1 MTTHYEVTGED
12 GNRRTVRFMM
22 AADEV
27 TALFARIRRD
37 ISRDVSM
44 PGFRPGKIPASII
57 EKRYGNIIVAEVA
70 DRIREDLTTEA
81 LGELDWILG
90 DTSPEGKID
99 LPVDDEKY
107 GFELTFTLFETP
119 EPVDYNGIEIPIPR
133 MDLDKALEDTLQSFR
148 ERLVEFS
155 SVERPADNDDLVVLE
170 TTPAGGDDSNEPRT
184 LTVRMGEEQIGPG
197 FDELLRN
204 TSIGDNFSARMESR
218 SGDDEASGE
227 SHRFRVTGVSE
238 AVLPDLGDDL
248 AKKVADVDS
257 LDELRTRI
265 RENIEKK
272 HEEEVKYLT
281 ERIALD
287 TLLDSNPF
295 DPPEY
300 MVKNL
305 SADFLAR
312 LDEDEPSEE
321 TKQAIKEMA
330 AKKVREFLI
339 LRAIGLKEGIE
350 VTGEE
355 IEKELSPEESPSSL
369 LDRLRNHHAVEHVL
383 SQATIIEKDEV
394 QEADKTA
401 ESPWRWVKV
410 TEDEAETESVPASRK
425 EG

>member
-1 MTTHYEVTGED
+1 MTTHYEVTEED

-22 AADEV
+22 AAEEV

-44 PGFRPGKIPASII
+44 PGFRPGKIPPSII

-99 LPVDDEKY
+99 LPADGEEY

-133 MDLDKALEDTLQSFR
+133 IDLDKALEDTLQSFR
-148 ERLVEFS
+148 ERLVEFNP
-155 SVERPADNDDLVVLE
+155 VERPADNNDLVMLE
-170 TTPAGGDDSNEPRT
+170 TIPAGNDDSDEPRT
-184 LTVRMGEEQIGPG
+184 LTIRIGKEQIGPG
-197 FDELLRN
+197 FDALLRN
-204 TSIGDNFSARMESR
+204 TSAGDGFSARMESI
-218 SGDDEASGE
+218 SGDDKASGD
-227 SHRFRVTGVSE
+227 SHRFVVTEVSE
-238 AVLPDLGDDL
+238 AVLPDLDDDL

-265 RENIEKK
+265 RENIEKR
-272 HEEEVKYLT
+272 HEDEVKYLT

-305 SADFLAR
+305 STDFLAR

-369 LDRLRNHHAVEHVL
+369 LDRLRNRHAVEHVL
-383 SQATIIEKDEV
+383 SQATIIDKDEE
-394 QEADKTA
+394 QKADETV

-410 TEDEAETESVPASRK
+410 TEDKAETESVTAGSK

>member
-1 MTTHYEVTGED
+1 MMTTHYEVTGED
-12 GNRRTVRFMM
+12 GNRRTVRFKMS
-22 AADEV
+22 AEEV

-90 DTSPEGKID
+90 DVNPEGKID
-99 LPVDDEKY
+99 LPADGEEY

-119 EPVDYNGIEIPIPR
+119 EPVDYSGIEIPIPR
-133 MDLDKALEDTLQSFR
+133 VDLDKALEDTLQSFR
-148 ERLVEFS
+148 ERLVEFN
-155 SVERPADNDDLVVLE
+155 SVERPAGNDDLVILE
-170 TTPAGGDDSNEPRT
+170 TIPAGNDSDEPRT
-184 LTVRMGEEQIGPG
+184 LTVRIGEEQIGPG
-197 FDELLRN
+197 FDDLLRN
-204 TSIGDNFSARMESR
+204 TSAGDGFSARMESI
-218 SGDDEASGE
+218 SGDDKASGDP
-227 SHRFRVTGVSE
+227 HRFLVTGVSE
-238 AVLPDLGDDL
+238 AVLPDLDDDL

-265 RENIEKK
+265 SKNIEKR
-272 HEEEVKYLT
+272 HEDEVKYLT

-287 TLLDSNPF
+287 ALLDSNPF

-305 SADFLAR
+305 STDFLAR

-321 TKQAIKEMA
+321 TVQAVKEMA

-355 IEKELSPEESPSSL
+355 IEKELNPEESPSSL
-369 LDRLRNHHAVEHVL
+369 LDRLRNRHAVEHVL

-394 QEADKTA
+394 QEVGKTA

-410 TEDEAETESVPASRK
+410 TEDEAETESVPAGSK

>member
-1 MTTHYEVTGED
+1 MTTHYEVTEED

-22 AADEV
+22 AAEEV
-27 TALFARIRRD
+27 TALFARIRRG

-44 PGFRPGKIPASII
+44 PGFRPGKIPPSII

-99 LPVDDEKY
+99 LPTDGEEY

-119 EPVDYNGIEIPIPR
+119 EPVDYNGIEIPLPR
-133 MDLDKALEDTLQSFR
+133 IDLEKALEDTLQSFR
-148 ERLVEFS
+148 EKLVEFNP
-155 SVERPADNDDLVVLE
+155 VERPADNNDLVMLE
-170 TTPAGGDDSNEPRT
+170 TTPAGNDDSDEPRT
-184 LTVRMGEEQIGPG
+184 MTIRIGEEQIGPG
-197 FDELLRN
+197 FDDLLRN
-204 TSIGDNFSARMESR
+204 TSAGDGFSARMESI
-218 SGDDEASGE
+218 SGDDKASGD
-227 SHRFRVTGVSE
+227 SHQFVVTGVSE
-238 AVLPDLGDDL
+238 AVLPDLDDDL

-257 LDELRTRI
+257 LDDLRTRI
-265 RENIEKK
+265 RENIEKR
-272 HEEEVKYLT
+272 HEDEVKYLT

-305 SADFLAR
+305 STDFLAR
-312 LDEDEPSEE
+312 LDEDEPSDE

-369 LDRLRNHHAVEHVL
+369 LDRLRNRHAVEHVL
-383 SQATIIEKDEV
+383 SQATIIDKDEE
-394 QEADKTA
+394 QKADETV

-410 TEDEAETESVPASRK
+410 TEDEAETESVPAGSK